1 MPQKEMFF
9 RVKAR
14 IMFKTLIRIPG
25 KYRIS
30 RYRFLCLFYYY
41 IQMMNLNLHDI
52 IIFNYSLASYND
64 YSCKLLA
71 SLKLRS
77 VLCAGLRDDLDLSNL
92 NGTNKIVKTYKQVKD
107 KHICSHWEDIL
118 LSDALYRIE
127 AAGRLGVLGPNLF
140 IITLAW
146 GWWLCWKTSPRGGEF
161 CH

>member
-1 MPQKEMFF
+1 M
-9 RVKAR
+9 VVT
-14 IMFKTLIRIPG
+14 FKWLIYMIL
-25 KYRIS
+25 YT
-30 RYRFLCLFYYY
+30 Y
-41 IQMMNLNLHDI
+41 LHGI
-52 IIFNYSLASYND
+52 LFNYSVASYND

-107 KHICSHWEDIL
+107 KHVCSHWEDIL

-127 AAGRLGVLGPNLF
+127 ASEVLGPNLF

>member
-30 RYRFLCLFYYY
+30 RYSSLCLFYYY
-41 IQMMNLNLHDI
+41 IHMMNLNLHDI
-52 IIFNYSLASYND
+52 IIFNYSVASYND

-118 LSDALYRIE
+118 LLDALYRVVQ
-127 AAGRLGVLGPNLF
+127 RLLRPNLF